1 MMSMMS
7 AAVSLALL
15 RCVYRGFWFAVAS
28 LQERTSKWAQD
39 SDLQKGLW
47 EFTEKLLAERGY

>member
-1 MMSMMS
+1 MIS
-7 AAVSLALL
+7 AAVSLAIL